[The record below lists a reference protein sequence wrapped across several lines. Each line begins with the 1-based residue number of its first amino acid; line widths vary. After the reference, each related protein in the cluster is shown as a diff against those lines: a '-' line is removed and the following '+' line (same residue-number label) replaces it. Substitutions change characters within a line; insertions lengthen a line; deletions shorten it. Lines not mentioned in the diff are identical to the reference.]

1 MLEPVKLV
9 LLWPANIPVNV
20 VANQLAEAVRQT
32 GLKPIVQTETTVD
45 GAELLTFLKRAG
57 VKAQDQGD
65 ALPADYTKPAAVT
78 FTGTIA
84 DPTQNVAY
92 SDSVTF
98 SGGTAPF
105 TVTASSTPTGI
116 AAPTVSGR
124 TLTFA
129 GTPTGTGAVNWTASG
144 TDANGRAWSF
154 SQSVHT
160 YAPVTVSGTL
170 ADGTHNVA
178 YNQSLTLSGG
188 KSPYSI
194 TTQTLPTDLT
204 AAVSGTSVN
213 VTGTHTTADST
224 DSIIS
229 GTDSEGRTWTYSR
242 TIAFA

>member
-1 MLEPVKLV
+1 MIDPIKLV

-32 GLKPIVQTETTVD
+32 GLKPIVQTQANND
-45 GAELLTFLKRAG
+45 GAILLARLKAVG
-57 VKAQDQGD
+57 VKAQDEGD
-65 ALPADYTKPAAVT
+65 DVPDDYAQPDDPTL
-78 FTGTIA
+78 TGTLD

-129 GTPTGTGAVNWTASG
+129 GTPTGTGAVTWTASG

-160 YAPVTVSGTL
+160 YAPVAVSGTL

-213 VTGTHTTADST
+213 VTGTHTTVDST
-224 DSIIS
+224 ASTIS